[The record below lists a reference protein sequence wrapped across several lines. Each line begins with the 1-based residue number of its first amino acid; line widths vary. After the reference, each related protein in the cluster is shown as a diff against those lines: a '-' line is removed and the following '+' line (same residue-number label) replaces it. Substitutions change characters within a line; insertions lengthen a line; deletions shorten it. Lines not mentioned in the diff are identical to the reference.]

1 MKLQRDCCILCL
13 LEGAG
18 ITGKVSIFKRVELFL
33 AKGPRSKLAVLLAA
47 VFVLMALRAGF
58 WGIHGPRGIV
68 DKLYVRAMSPSFADT
83 RTVTHSI
90 DAVLNHADPYVVR
103 TYDPWHRVY
112 NYPPIWLE
120 LRHLSIDSRSTNALG
135 VLFGVLTFTA
145 LLLIFRPKDVLSSIL
160 VFLAATSPAL
170 MFAVERGNIDQVIF
184 FLLIAWVLLD
194 SRLAPKICEVSTS
207 LMVVFLTVLKVFP
220 IAAAVVLLRSRRKI
234 WLVCGTV
241 FVALA
246 ALALTAGSKLLPT
259 LKNTPIDNEMS
270 FGAYPVWIALHR
282 VFGMPLLT
290 GGRHG
295 HSGAF
300 AVVVA
305 LVAVGLAAC
314 FKKQFLMIVPPLSF
328 EAPLGR
334 VAICCLAIFCLA
346 FAGGSSYNYRLMFL
360 LGPMALL
367 VSEMTTGTRWRTVP
381 VAVLF
386 LADLWR
392 PHQPAILPE
401 IVDLLCF
408 VVAVAWLGGALLER
422 LQVPGHEQAEADDS
436 RLSLSH
442 A

>member
-1 MKLQRDCCILCL
+1 MRVLYLVVV
-13 LEGAG
+13 GGPG
-18 ITGKVSIFKRVELFL
+18 ITGKVPILRRTEISL
-33 AKGPRSKLAVLLAA
+33 AKGLRSKLAVLLAA
-47 VFVLMALRAGF
+47 VFVLMALLTSF

-68 DKLYVRAMSPSFADT
+68 DKLYVRAMSQSFADT
-83 RTVTHSI
+83 RTVTYSI
-90 DAVLNHADPYVVR
+90 DAVLHHADPYVVR
-103 TYDPWHRVY
+103 TYDPWYRVY
-112 NYPPIWLE
+112 NYPPIWLD
-120 LRHLSIDSRSTNALG
+120 LRYLSIDSSSANALG
-135 VLFGVLTFTA
+135 VLFGVLTLTA
-145 LLLIFRPKDVLSSIL
+145 LLLLFRPKDVLSSII
-160 VFLAATSPAL
+160 VFLAAISPAL

-184 FLLIAWVLLD
+184 FLLVAWVLLD
-194 SRLAPKICEVSTS
+194 SHWSPKIREASTC
-207 LMVVFLTVLKVFP
+207 LMVVCLTVLKVFP
-220 IAAAVVLLRSRRKI
+220 FAAAVVLLRSRRKI

-246 ALALTAGSKLLPT
+246 ALILTAGSKLLPT

-282 VFGMPLLT
+282 MFGMPLLT
-290 GGRHG
+290 GGRH
-295 HSGAF
+295 SYAGAF
-300 AVVVA
+300 AAVVA
-305 LVAVGLAAC
+305 LVAVGLGVR

-328 EAPLGR
+328 ESPLGR
-334 VAICCLAIFCLA
+334 VAICCLAIYCLA

-367 VSEMTTGTRWRTVP
+367 VSEMTTGARWRTVP

-422 LQVPGHEQAEADDS
+422 LQMPGHEQVEADGS
-436 RLSLSH
+436 HLSLSH